1 MEIPAFDLVA
11 SRTDD
16 AAMVRVIGELDLST
30 APRLREMLV
39 ELACNGTIDVT
50 VDLAEMCFIDST
62 GVSVLVSGL
71 KRLRETGGDLA
82 LQSPRA
88 SVMKV
93 LDILG
98 LTSVFTI
105 HSEAPPDTTY
115 NGDHESIRKTA

>member
-1 MEIPAFDLVA
+1 MDIPAFDLFT

-16 AAMVRVIGELDLST
+16 AAVVKVIGELDLST
-30 APRLREMLV
+30 APRLRDLLA
-39 ELACNGTIDVT
+39 ELAGNGTNEVT
-50 VDLAEMCFIDST
+50 LDFAEMSFIDST

-88 SVMKV
+88 SAMKV
-93 LDILG
+93 LDITG

-105 HSEAPPDTTY
+105 YSEPASDTTS
-115 NGDHESIRKTA
+115 NGYRDVRPGTP